1 MTAADQDL
9 GDQHRPVHSALPP
22 AARDFQGKRAGV
34 VTRCLVAAV
43 DLGVVAVILAA
54 AYFAIAGVVLLW
66 DPKHAD
72 LPTFPRSVAV
82 TASGVLA
89 ILYLATAWSTDGRT
103 VGGQLFG
110 LRVEG
115 AKGERMHILRSLIRA
130 FVCVM
135 FPIGLLVAAIDSRR
149 RSLADFLVGSIVV
162 YDWSSRALW
171 DED

>member
-54 AYFAIAGVVLLW
+54 VYFAIAGVVLLW

-89 ILYLATAWSTDGRT
+89 ILYLATAWSTRWAD
-103 VGGQLFG
+103 
-110 LRVEG
+110 
-115 AKGERMHILRSLIRA
+115 
-130 FVCVM
+130 
-135 FPIGLLVAAIDSRR
+135 RR
-149 RSLADFLVGSIVV
+149 RPAASDSESKGPRESGCTFSGL
-162 YDWSSRALW
+162 
-171 DED
+171 